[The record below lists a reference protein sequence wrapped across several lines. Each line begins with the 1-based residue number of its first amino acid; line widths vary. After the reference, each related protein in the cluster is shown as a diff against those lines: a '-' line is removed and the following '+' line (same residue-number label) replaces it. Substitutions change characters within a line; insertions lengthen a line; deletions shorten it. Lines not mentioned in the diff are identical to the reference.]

1 MAELNTIVLAT
12 QNRDKREELQEA
24 LSEFTVKIL
33 SLNDFPFIGEIE
45 EVGQTLQENSMIK
58 AKTVH
63 NLTQLPVIADDTGL
77 EVEALNGAPGIYSA
91 RYAGED
97 VTYEDNVNKLLA
109 EMENIPLENRK
120 AQFRTVISFVDK
132 DRELWT
138 EGRIKGIIGESAKGK
153 NGFGYDPVFFVPE
166 LEKTFSELSIG
177 EKNRISHRGLAMK
190 KFRILLREY
199 ISDQPIT

>member
-1 MAELNTIVLAT
+1 MAGLNTIVLAT
-12 QNRDKREELQEA
+12 HNRDKREELQEA
-24 LSEFTVKIL
+24 LSGFTVKIL

-45 EVGQTLQENSMIK
+45 EVGQTLLENSMIK

-138 EGRIKGIIGESAKGK
+138 EGTIKGIIGESAKGK

-199 ISDQPIT
+199 ISDQSIT

>member
-45 EVGQTLQENSMIK
+45 EVGQTLLENSMIK

-109 EMENIPLENRK
+109 EMEDIPLENRK

-138 EGRIKGIIGESAKGK
+138 EGTIKGIIGETAKGK

-177 EKNRISHRGLAMK
+177 EKNKISHRGLAMK

-199 ISDQPIT
+199 ISDQSIT

>member
-45 EVGQTLQENSMIK
+45 EVGQTLLENSMIK

-77 EVEALNGAPGIYSA
+77 EVEALNGAPGIYAA

-199 ISDQPIT
+199 ISEQSIT

>member
-12 QNRDKREELQEA
+12 HNRDKREELQEA
-24 LSEFTVKIL
+24 LSEFTVEIL

-45 EVGQTLQENSMIK
+45 EVGQTLLENSMIK

-138 EGRIKGIIGESAKGK
+138 EGTIKGIIGETAKGK

-177 EKNRISHRGLAMK
+177 EKNKISHRGLAMK

-199 ISDQPIT
+199 ISDQSIT

>member
-1 MAELNTIVLAT
+1 MKEIQAIVLAT

-199 ISDQPIT
+199 ISDQSIT

>member
-45 EVGQTLQENSMIK
+45 EVGKTLLENSMIK

-138 EGRIKGIIGESAKGK
+138 EGTIKGIIGETAKGK

>member
-12 QNRDKREELQEA
+12 HNKDKREELQEA
-24 LSEFTVKIL
+24 LSEFTLEIL

-45 EVGQTLQENSMIK
+45 EVGQTLLENSMIK

-63 NLTQLPVIADDTGL
+63 NLTQMPVIADDTGL

-109 EMENIPLENRK
+109 EMEDIPLENRK

-138 EGRIKGIIGESAKGK
+138 EGTIKGIIVETAKGK

-177 EKNRISHRGLAMK
+177 EKNKISHRGLAMK

-199 ISDQPIT
+199 ISDQSIT

>member
-45 EVGQTLQENSMIK
+45 EVGKTLLENSMIK

>member
-1 MAELNTIVLAT
+1 MKEIQAIVLAT
-12 QNRDKREELQEA
+12 HNRDKREELQEA
-24 LSEFTVKIL
+24 LSEFMVEIL

-45 EVGQTLQENSMIK
+45 EVGQTLLENSMIK

-63 NLTQLPVIADDTGL
+63 NLTQLPAIADDTGL

-199 ISDQPIT
+199 ISDQSIT

>member
-12 QNRDKREELQEA
+12 HNKDKREELQEA
-24 LSEFTVKIL
+24 LSEFTLEIL

-45 EVGQTLQENSMIK
+45 EVGKTLLENSSIK

-138 EGRIKGIIGESAKGK
+138 EGTIKGIIVETAKGK

-177 EKNRISHRGLAMK
+177 EKNKISHRGLAMK

-199 ISDQPIT
+199 ISDQSIT

>member
-45 EVGQTLQENSMIK
+45 EVGQTLLENSMIK

-138 EGRIKGIIGESAKGK
+138 EGTIKGIIGESAKGK

-199 ISDQPIT
+199 ISDQSIT

>member
-12 QNRDKREELQEA
+12 HNRDKREELQEA

-199 ISDQPIT
+199 ISDQSIT

>member
-45 EVGQTLQENSMIK
+45 EVGKTLLENSMIK

-166 LEKTFSELSIG
+166 LGKTFSELSIG

-199 ISDQPIT
+199 ISDQSIT

>member
-12 QNRDKREELQEA
+12 HNRDKREELQEA

-45 EVGQTLQENSMIK
+45 EVGQTLLENSMIK

-138 EGRIKGIIGESAKGK
+138 EGTIKGIIGETAKGK

-199 ISDQPIT
+199 ISDQSIT

>member
-12 QNRDKREELQEA
+12 HNRDKREELQEA

-45 EVGQTLQENSMIK
+45 EVGQTLLENSMIK

-97 VTYEDNVNKLLA
+97 VTYEDNVIKLLA

-199 ISDQPIT
+199 ISDQSIT

>member
-1 MAELNTIVLAT
+1 MKEIQAIVLAT
-12 QNRDKREELQEA
+12 HNRDKREELQEA

-45 EVGQTLQENSMIK
+45 EVGQTLLENSMIK

-138 EGRIKGIIGESAKGK
+138 EGTIKGIIGETAKGK

-199 ISDQPIT
+199 ISAQSIT

>member
-12 QNRDKREELQEA
+12 HNRDKREELQEA

-45 EVGQTLQENSMIK
+45 EVGQTLLENSMIK

-109 EMENIPLENRK
+109 EMEDIPLENRK

-138 EGRIKGIIGESAKGK
+138 EGTIKGIIGETAKGK

-177 EKNRISHRGLAMK
+177 EKNKISHRGLAMK

-199 ISDQPIT
+199 ISDQSIT

>member
-12 QNRDKREELQEA
+12 HNKDKREELQEA
-24 LSEFTVKIL
+24 LSEFTLEIL

-45 EVGQTLQENSMIK
+45 EVGQTLLENSSIK

-138 EGRIKGIIGESAKGK
+138 EGTIKGIIVETAKGK

-177 EKNRISHRGLAMK
+177 EKNKISHRGLAMK

-199 ISDQPIT
+199 ISDQSIT

>member
-12 QNRDKREELQEA
+12 HNRDKREELQEA
-24 LSEFTVKIL
+24 LSEFTLEIL

-45 EVGQTLQENSMIK
+45 EVGKTLLENSMIK

-109 EMENIPLENRK
+109 EMEDIPLENRK

-138 EGRIKGIIGESAKGK
+138 EGTIKGIIGETAKGK

-199 ISDQPIT
+199 ISDQSIT

>member
-1 MAELNTIVLAT
+1 MSELNTIVLAT

-45 EVGQTLQENSMIK
+45 EVGQTLLENSMIK

-97 VTYEDNVNKLLA
+97 VTYEDNVNKLLS

-166 LEKTFSELSIG
+166 LGKTFSELSIG

-190 KFRILLREY
+190 KFRILLREF
-199 ISDQPIT
+199 ISDQSIT

>member
-45 EVGQTLQENSMIK
+45 EVGQTLLENSMIK
-58 AKTVH
+58 SKTVH

-199 ISDQPIT
+199 ISDQSIT

>member
-1 MAELNTIVLAT
+1 MKEIQAIVLAT
-12 QNRDKREELQEA
+12 HNRDKREELQEA
-24 LSEFTVKIL
+24 LSEFMVEIL

-45 EVGQTLQENSMIK
+45 EVGQTLLENSMIK

-63 NLTQLPVIADDTGL
+63 NLTQLPAIADDTGL
-77 EVEALNGAPGIYSA
+77 EVEALNGAPGIYAA

-138 EGRIKGIIGESAKGK
+138 EGTINGIIGESAKGK

-177 EKNRISHRGLAMK
+177 EKNKISHRGLAMK

-199 ISDQPIT
+199 ISDQSTT

>member
-12 QNRDKREELQEA
+12 HNRDKREELQEA

-45 EVGQTLQENSMIK
+45 EVGKTLLENSMIK

-109 EMENIPLENRK
+109 EMEDIPLENRK

-138 EGRIKGIIGESAKGK
+138 EGTIKGIIGETAKGK

-177 EKNRISHRGLAMK
+177 EKNKISHRGLAMK

-199 ISDQPIT
+199 ISDQSIT

>member
-1 MAELNTIVLAT
+1 MKEIQAIVLAT
-12 QNRDKREELQEA
+12 HNRDKREELQEA
-24 LSEFTVKIL
+24 LSEFMVEIL

-45 EVGQTLQENSMIK
+45 EVGQTLLENSMIK

-63 NLTQLPVIADDTGL
+63 NLTQLPAIADDTGL
-77 EVEALNGAPGIYSA
+77 EVEALNGAPGIYAA

-138 EGRIKGIIGESAKGK
+138 EGTIKGIIGESAKGK

-177 EKNRISHRGLAMK
+177 EKNKISHRGLAMK

-199 ISDQPIT
+199 ISDQSTT

>member
-1 MAELNTIVLAT
+1 MKETQAIVLAT
-12 QNRDKREELQEA
+12 HNRDKREELQEA
-24 LSEFTVKIL
+24 LSEFTVEIL

-45 EVGQTLQENSMIK
+45 EVGQTLLENSMIK

-63 NLTQLPVIADDTGL
+63 NLTQLAAIADDTGL

-138 EGRIKGIIGESAKGK
+138 EGTIKGIIGESAKGK

-199 ISDQPIT
+199 ISDQSIT

>member
-190 KFRILLREY
+190 KFRILLREF
-199 ISDQPIT
+199 ISDQSIT

>member
-1 MAELNTIVLAT
+1 MKEIQAIVLAT
-12 QNRDKREELQEA
+12 HNRDKREELQEA
-24 LSEFTVKIL
+24 LSEFTVEIL

-45 EVGQTLQENSMIK
+45 EVGQTLLENSMIK

-63 NLTQLPVIADDTGL
+63 NLTQLPAIADDTGL
-77 EVEALNGAPGIYSA
+77 EVEALNGAPGIYAA

-138 EGRIKGIIGESAKGK
+138 EGTIKGIIGESAKGK
-153 NGFGYDPVFFVPE
+153 NGFGYDSVFFVPE

-177 EKNRISHRGLAMK
+177 EKNKISHRGLAMK

-199 ISDQPIT
+199 ISDQSTT

>member
-45 EVGQTLQENSMIK
+45 EVGQTLLENSMIK

-177 EKNRISHRGLAMK
+177 EKNKISHRGLAMK

-199 ISDQPIT
+199 ISDQSIT

>member
-1 MAELNTIVLAT
+1 MKEIQAIVLAT
-12 QNRDKREELQEA
+12 HNRDKREELQEA
-24 LSEFTVKIL
+24 LSEFMVEIL

-45 EVGQTLQENSMIK
+45 EVGQTLLENSMIK

-63 NLTQLPVIADDTGL
+63 NLTQLPAIADDTGL
-77 EVEALNGAPGIYSA
+77 EVEALNGAPGIYAA

-138 EGRIKGIIGESAKGK
+138 EGTIKGIIGESAKGK
-153 NGFGYDPVFFVPE
+153 NGFGYDSVFFVPE

-177 EKNRISHRGLAMK
+177 EKNKISHRGLAMK

-199 ISDQPIT
+199 ISDQSTT

>member
-12 QNRDKREELQEA
+12 HNRDKREELQEA

-138 EGRIKGIIGESAKGK
+138 EGTIKGIIGESAKGK

-199 ISDQPIT
+199 ISDQSIT

>member
-1 MAELNTIVLAT
+1 MSELNTIVLAT

-138 EGRIKGIIGESAKGK
+138 EGTIKGIIGESAKGK

-166 LEKTFSELSIG
+166 LGKTFSELSIG

-199 ISDQPIT
+199 ISDQSIT

>member
-45 EVGQTLQENSMIK
+45 EVGQTLLENSMIK

-138 EGRIKGIIGESAKGK
+138 EGTIKGIIGESAKGK

>member
-12 QNRDKREELQEA
+12 HNRDKREELQEA

-45 EVGQTLQENSMIK
+45 EVGQTLLDNSMIK

-120 AQFRTVISFVDK
+120 AKFRTVISFVDK

-138 EGRIKGIIGESAKGK
+138 EGTIKGIIGETAKGK

>member
-12 QNRDKREELQEA
+12 HNKDKREELQEA
-24 LSEFTVKIL
+24 LSEFTLEIL

-45 EVGQTLQENSMIK
+45 EVGQTLLENSSIK

-138 EGRIKGIIGESAKGK
+138 EGTIKGIIVETAKGK

-177 EKNRISHRGLAMK
+177 EKNKISHRGLAMK
-190 KFRILLREY
+190 KFRILLREF
-199 ISDQPIT
+199 ISDQSIT